1 MFGAYFVNFY
11 TNFDTVFEKKIFDIR
26 CVLLKYALSLRRI
39 IIKKS
44 MSYIKRTID
53 NVLLDWKTDPDR
65 KPLLIRGARQVG
77 KSSTIE
83 QFGKHFEH
91 FVMVNFEKNK
101 KLSALF
107 DGDLDVLEIC
117 LKLSAQFKKPVIAGK
132 TLLFFDE
139 IQTCPN
145 AIRSLRYF
153 YEDYPEL
160 HVIAAGSLLEFAL
173 EELPVFG
180 VGRIDSLFMYP
191 CSFQEFMLSFGE
203 ELLWN
208 EVCKSSPE
216 KPLFSAFHDKCLE
229 YLKKY
234 LIIGGMP
241 AAVSNFLKYNDILK
255 VQKTLDS
262 LIQSFQTDFA
272 KYKKRLPA
280 LLLREVLASIVKQAG
295 GKFIYSKA
303 AETSRYN
310 IKQAVDMLIM
320 AGLVIPVVSSS
331 AYGIPLG
338 AEMNY
343 RKCKMLLLD
352 TGIFQRL
359 LGLPLSDI
367 LFADDFEVINK
378 GAIAEQFVGLELL
391 KNSSPYMPESLYFW
405 TRDKEK
411 SHAEVDYL
419 IQKNEIIVP
428 VEVKSGKSGKMQ
440 SMHLFINE
448 KQAQYGIRTSL
459 ENFCEYDKIK
469 VYPLYAIGNI

>member
-1 MFGAYFVNFY
+1 
-11 TNFDTVFEKKIFDIR
+11 
-26 CVLLKYALSLRRI
+26 
-39 IIKKS
+39 
-44 MSYIKRTID
+44 MSYLKRTID
-53 NVLLDWKTDPDR
+53 NVLIDWKNDSDR

-77 KSSTIE
+77 KTSTIE
-83 QFGKHFEH
+83 QFGKNFEY
-91 FVMVNFEKNK
+91 FVTVNFEKDK
-101 KLSALF
+101 KLCALF
-107 DGDLDVLEIC
+107 DGDLDVREIC
-117 LKLSAQFKKPVIAGK
+117 LRLSVHFKKPIEQGK

-139 IQTCPN
+139 IQTCTN

-180 VGRIDSLFMYP
+180 VGRVDSLLMYP
-191 CSFQEFMLSFGE
+191 FSFQEFMLSCGE

-216 KPLFSAFHDKCLE
+216 KPLLSVFHDKCLE

-241 AAVSNFLKYNDILK
+241 AAVSIFLKYNDILR

-262 LIQSFQTDFA
+262 LIQSFQNDFA
-272 KYKKRLPA
+272 KYKKKVPA
-280 LLLREVLASIVKQAG
+280 LLLREVLSSVVKQSG

-303 AETSRYN
+303 ADTSGHN
-310 IKQAVDMLIM
+310 IKQALNMLIM
-320 AGLVIPVVSSS
+320 AGLVIPIVSSS
-331 AYGIPLG
+331 ANGIPLG
-338 AEMNY
+338 AETNY
-343 RKCKMLLLD
+343 KKCKMLLLD

-359 LGLPLSDI
+359 LGLQLSEI
-367 LFADDFEVINK
+367 LFADDFDVVNK
-378 GAIAEQFVGLELL
+378 GAIAEQFTGLELL
-391 KNSSPYMPESLYFW
+391 KNSSPYIAENLYFW
-405 TRDKEK
+405 TREKEK

-419 IQKNEIIVP
+419 IQQNELIVP

-448 KQAQYGIRTSL
+448 KQAKYGIRTSL
-459 ENFCEYDKIK
+459 ENFCQYDKIK
-469 VYPLYAIGNI
+469 VIPLYAIGNVITK

>member
-1 MFGAYFVNFY
+1 
-11 TNFDTVFEKKIFDIR
+11 
-26 CVLLKYALSLRRI
+26 
-39 IIKKS
+39 
-44 MSYIKRTID
+44 MSYLQRNVD
-53 NVLLDWKTDPDR
+53 NVLLEWKTDSDR

-77 KSSTIE
+77 KTSTIE
-83 QFGKHFEH
+83 QFGKHFEY
-91 FVMVNFEKNK
+91 FVQVNLEKNRN
-101 KLSALF
+101 LSALF
-107 DGDLDVLEIC
+107 DGDLDVREIC
-117 LKLSAQFKKPVIAGK
+117 LKLSVHFKKPIVPEK

-191 CSFQEFMLSFGE
+191 FSFQEFILACGE

-208 EVCKSSPE
+208 EVCKSSSD
-216 KPLFSAFHDKCLE
+216 KPLFAAFHDKCTA

-241 AAVSNFLKYNDILK
+241 AAVSNFLKYNDLLK

-280 LLLREVLASIVKQAG
+280 LLLREVLASVVKQAG
-295 GKFIYSKA
+295 GKFMYSKA
-303 AETSRYN
+303 AETSRHN
-310 IKQAVDMLIM
+310 IKQAVNILIM
-320 AGLVIPVVSSS
+320 AGLVVPVVSSS
-331 AYGIPLG
+331 ANGIPLG
-338 AEMNY
+338 SETNY

-359 LGLPLSDI
+359 LGLTLSDI
-367 LFADDFEVINK
+367 LFANDFDVVNK

-391 KNSSPYMPESLYFW
+391 KNASPCMPENLYFW
-405 TRDKEK
+405 TREKEK

-419 IQKNEIIVP
+419 IQKNEEIVP
-428 VEVKSGKSGKMQ
+428 IEVKSGKSGKMQ
-440 SMHLFINE
+440 SMHLFLNE
-448 KQAQYGIRTSL
+448 KQARYGIRTSL

-469 VYPLYAIGNI
+469 VYPLYAIGSVVTK